1 MTTLT
6 TITTIIVAL
15 ITAVIGP
22 LIMTWFKDKLEKR
35 NQPPTKQSPVKEA
48 IDLNELVDKQLD
60 QILEEIQCDRIWIGQ
75 FHNGGHFY
83 PTGKS
88 IQKFSIF
95 YEKLTPN
102 TGAIQHIF
110 QQIPVSL
117 FPKALSKLYKEG
129 ELAIPTYENT
139 ETFDLDIFARDYGT
153 KSFYMIAID
162 DLDEHFIG
170 VMGIAFNDKEHKL
183 SREEWIF
190 IRQKVG
196 AIGSLL
202 TDYLKSSK

>member
-1 MTTLT
+1 MTTLS

-22 LIMTWFKDKLEKR
+22 LIVAWVQLKLA
-35 NQPPTKQSPVKEA
+35 TKPKISPVKEA
-48 IDLNELVDKQLD
+48 IDLNELVDNQLD
-60 QILEEIQCDRIWIGQ
+60 MMMDELDCSRIWIGQ

-95 YEKLTPN
+95 YEKLTP
-102 TGAIQHIF
+102 TTSAIQHIF

-117 FPKALSKLYKEG
+117 FPKALSKLYKDG
-129 ELAIPTYENT
+129 ELGIVNYDTDETY
-139 ETFDLDIFARDYGT
+139 DLSMFAKDYNT
-153 KSFYMIAID
+153 KSFYMLAVD
-162 DLDEHFIG
+162 DLDDHFIG
-170 VMGIAFNDKEHKL
+170 VMGISFNDKEHRL
-183 SREEWIF
+183 SKEEWIF

-202 TDYLKSSK
+202 T

>member
-1 MTTLT
+1 MTTLAMLT
-6 TITTIIVAL
+6 TILVAL

-22 LIMTWFKDKLEKR
+22 LLMTWFKNKLEKE
-35 NQPPTKQSPVKEA
+35 PKVSSVKEA
-48 IDLNELVDKQLD
+48 IDLNELVDNQLD
-60 QILEEIQCDRIWIGQ
+60 VMMDELGCDRIWIGQ

-95 YEKLTPN
+95 YEKLSPN
-102 TGAIQHIF
+102 TSAIQHIF

-117 FPKALSKLYKEG
+117 FPKSLSKLYKDG
-129 ELAIPTYENT
+129 ELGITSYEND
-139 ETFDLDIFARDYGT
+139 ETYDLHLFSKEYNT
-153 KSFYMIAID
+153 KSFYMLAID
-162 DLDEHFIG
+162 DLDDHFIG
-170 VMGIAFNDKEHKL
+170 VMGIAFNEKEHKL
-183 SREEWIF
+183 SKEEWIF

-202 TDYLKSSK
+202 TDYLRTKK

>member
-1 MTTLT
+1 MTTLAML
-6 TITTIIVAL
+6 TTIIVAL

-22 LIMTWFKDKLEKR
+22 LLMTWFKNKLDS
-35 NQPPTKQSPVKEA
+35 SPKISSVKEA
-48 IDLNELVDKQLD
+48 IDLNSLVDNQLD
-60 QILEEIQCDRIWIGQ
+60 QLMEELGCDRVWIGQ

-95 YEKLTPN
+95 YEKLTPD
-102 TGAIQHIF
+102 TTAIQHIF

-117 FPKALSKLYKEG
+117 FPKALSKLYKDG
-129 ELAIPTYENT
+129 ELSIVNYNSDENY
-139 ETFDLDIFARDYGT
+139 DLSMFAKDYGT
-153 KSFYMIAID
+153 KSFYMLAID
-162 DLDEHFIG
+162 DLDTHFIG
-170 VMGIAFNDKEHKL
+170 VIGIAFNDKEHKL
-183 SREEWIF
+183 SKDEWIF

-202 TDYLKSSK
+202 TDYLYKKK

>member
-1 MTTLT
+1 MEITMF
-6 TITTIIVAL
+6 TTIIVAL

-22 LIMTWFKDKLEKR
+22 VVMEWVRAKLKKQEIEDKE
-35 NQPPTKQSPVKEA
+35 SPVKEA
-48 IDLNELVDKQLD
+48 IDINEIIDHQLD
-60 QILEEIQCDRIWIGQ
+60 TIMEELNCDRIWLAQ

-95 YEKLTPN
+95 YEKMNPDVQ
-102 TGAIQHIF
+102 AVQHVF
-110 QQIPVSL
+110 QNIPVSL
-117 FPKALSKLYKEG
+117 FPKALSKLYKDG
-129 ELAIPTYENT
+129 ELGIVSYNTDENY
-139 ETFDLDIFARDYGT
+139 DLIMFQKQYGC

-162 DLDEHFIG
+162 DLDGHFIG
-170 VMGIAFNDKEHKL
+170 VLGLAFTEKEHKL

-202 TDYLKSSK
+202 TDYLYNKK

>member
-1 MTTLT
+1 MTTFAMFS
-6 TITTIIVAL
+6 TIIVAL

-22 LIMTWFKDKLEKR
+22 LLLTWFKNKLENKSK
-35 NQPPTKQSPVKEA
+35 PSSVKEA
-48 IDLNELVDKQLD
+48 IDLNELVDTQLD
-60 QILEEIQCDRIWIGQ
+60 QMMEEIECDRIWIGQ

-95 YEKLTPN
+95 YEKLTPA

-117 FPKALSKLYKEG
+117 FPKALSKLYKDG
-129 ELAIPTYENT
+129 ELAVVNYEKDETY
-139 ETFDLDIFARDYGT
+139 DLNIFSRDYGT

-162 DLDEHFIG
+162 DLDGHFIG
-170 VMGIAFNDKEHKL
+170 LMGIAFNDKEHKL

-202 TDYLKSSK
+202 TDYLKIKK

>member
-1 MTTLT
+1 MTTLAML
-6 TITTIIVAL
+6 TTIIVAL

-22 LIMTWFKDKLEKR
+22 LLMTWFKNKLDS
-35 NQPPTKQSPVKEA
+35 SPKISSVKEA
-48 IDLNELVDKQLD
+48 IDLNSLVDNQLD
-60 QILEEIQCDRIWIGQ
+60 QLMEELGCDRVWIGQ

-95 YEKLTPN
+95 YEKLTPD
-102 TGAIQHIF
+102 TAAIQHIF

-117 FPKALSKLYKEG
+117 FPKALSKLYKDG
-129 ELAIPTYENT
+129 ELSIVNYNSDENY
-139 ETFDLDIFARDYGT
+139 DLSMFAKDYGT
-153 KSFYMIAID
+153 KSFYMLAID
-162 DLDEHFIG
+162 DLDTHFIG
-170 VMGIAFNDKEHKL
+170 VIGIAFNDKEHKL
-183 SREEWIF
+183 SKDEWIF

-202 TDYLKSSK
+202 TDYLYKKK

>member
-1 MTTLT
+1 MNVA
-6 TITTIIVAL
+6 ITTILVAF
-15 ITAVIGP
+15 ITAVLGP
-22 LIMTWFKDKLEKR
+22 ILVEWVKSLLNKKEDKV
-35 NQPPTKQSPVKEA
+35 SSVKEA
-48 IDLNELVDKQLD
+48 IDMNSMVDNQLD
-60 QILEEIQCDRIWIGQ
+60 QLMEEIGCDRIWIGQ

-95 YEKLTPN
+95 YEKLTP
-102 TGAIQHIF
+102 TTSAIQHIF

-117 FPKALSKLYKEG
+117 FPKALSKLYKDG
-129 ELAIPTYENT
+129 ELAIVNYNTDETY
-139 ETFDLDIFARDYGT
+139 DLNMFSKDHGT
-153 KSFYMIAID
+153 KSFYMLAVD
-162 DLDEHFIG
+162 DLDGHFIG

-183 SREEWIF
+183 SKEEWIF

-202 TDYLKSSK
+202 TDYLYKKK

>member
-1 MTTLT
+1 MDNLMMLT
-6 TITTIIVAL
+6 TILVAL

-22 LIMTWFKDKLEKR
+22 AVVEWVKSKLNKKD
-35 NQPPTKQSPVKEA
+35 TKPSSVKEA
-48 IDLNELVDKQLD
+48 IDLNELVDGQLEQLMD
-60 QILEEIQCDRIWIGQ
+60 ELECDRVWIGQ

-95 YEKLTPN
+95 YEKLTPS
-102 TGAIQHIF
+102 TSPIQHVF
-110 QQIPVSL
+110 QQVPVSL
-117 FPKALSKLYKEG
+117 FPKALAKLYREG
-129 ELAIPTYENT
+129 ELAITDYDAEDNY
-139 ETFDLDIFARDYGT
+139 DLGIFSREYGT

-170 VMGIAFNDKEHKL
+170 VLGISFNDKAHKL
-183 SREEWIF
+183 SKEEWIF

-202 TDYLKSSK
+202 TDYLYKKK

>member
-1 MTTLT
+1 MTTLS

-22 LIMTWFKDKLEKR
+22 LIMAWVQLKLANKS
-35 NQPPTKQSPVKEA
+35 KISPVKEA
-48 IDLNELVDKQLD
+48 IDLNELVDNQLD
-60 QILEEIQCDRIWIGQ
+60 MMMDELDCSRIWIGQ

-95 YEKLTPN
+95 YEKITPEIS
-102 TGAIQHIF
+102 AIQHIF

-117 FPKALSKLYKEG
+117 FPKSLSKLYKEG
-129 ELAIPTYENT
+129 ELGIVNYDTDETY
-139 ETFDLDIFARDYGT
+139 DLSMFAKDYNT
-153 KSFYMIAID
+153 KSFYMLAID
-162 DLDEHFIG
+162 DLNDHFIG
-170 VMGIAFNDKEHKL
+170 VMGISFNNKEHKL
-183 SREEWIF
+183 SKEEWIF

-202 TDYLKSSK
+202 TGYLNKKK

>member
-1 MTTLT
+1 MTTFAMFS
-6 TITTIIVAL
+6 TIIVAL

-22 LIMTWFKDKLEKR
+22 LLLTWFKNKLE
-35 NQPPTKQSPVKEA
+35 TKSKPSSVKEA
-48 IDLNELVDKQLD
+48 IDLNELVDTQLD
-60 QILEEIQCDRIWIGQ
+60 QLMEEIECDRIWIGQ

-95 YEKLTPN
+95 YEKLTPA

-117 FPKALSKLYKEG
+117 FPKALSKLYKDG
-129 ELAIPTYENT
+129 ELSVINYEND
-139 ETFDLDIFARDYGT
+139 ETYDLNIFSRDYGT

-162 DLDEHFIG
+162 DLDGHFIG
-170 VMGIAFNDKEHKL
+170 LMGIAFNDKEHKL

-196 AIGSLL
+196 AIGTLL
-202 TDYLKSSK
+202 SNYLKNKK

>member
-1 MTTLT
+1 MMLT
-6 TITTIIVAL
+6 TIAVAL

-22 LIMTWFKDKLEKR
+22 AIMEWVKAKLAKKEEKVS
-35 NQPPTKQSPVKEA
+35 TVKEA
-48 IDLNELVDKQLD
+48 IDLNELVDSQLD
-60 QILEEIQCDRIWIGQ
+60 QLMEEIGSDRIWIGQ

-102 TGAIQHIF
+102 TSAIQHIF

-117 FPKALSKLYKEG
+117 FPKALSKLYKDG
-129 ELAIPTYENT
+129 ELAVPSYQTS
-139 ETFDLDIFARDYGT
+139 ETFDLDIFAKDYGT

-162 DLDEHFIG
+162 DLDGHFIG

-183 SREEWIF
+183 SKEEWIF

-202 TDYLKSSK
+202 TDYLYKKK

>member
-1 MTTLT
+1 MTTLAMLT
-6 TITTIIVAL
+6 TILVAL

-22 LIMTWFKDKLEKR
+22 LLMTWFKNKLEKT
-35 NQPPTKQSPVKEA
+35 PKISSVKEA
-48 IDLNELVDKQLD
+48 IDLNELVDHQLD
-60 QILEEIQCDRIWIGQ
+60 ILINEIGCDRIWIGQ

-88 IQKFSIF
+88 IQKFSLF
-95 YEKLTPN
+95 YEKVSPN
-102 TGAIQHIF
+102 TSAIQHIF

-117 FPKALSKLYKEG
+117 FPKALSKLYKDG
-129 ELAIPTYENT
+129 ELSIVDYKKDETY
-139 ETFDLDIFARDYGT
+139 DLSLFHKEYNT

-162 DLDEHFIG
+162 DLDGHFIG
-170 VMGIAFNDKEHKL
+170 LMGIAFSNEEHKL
-183 SREEWIF
+183 TKEEWIF

-202 TDYLKSSK
+202 TDYLYTKK

>member
-1 MTTLT
+1 MLT
-6 TITTIIVAL
+6 TILVAL

-22 LIMTWFKDKLEKR
+22 AVLEWVKAKLKKEENKD
-35 NQPPTKQSPVKEA
+35 SSVKEA
-48 IDLNELVDKQLD
+48 IDLNTLVDNQLD
-60 QILEEIQCDRIWIGQ
+60 HLMEELGCDRIWIGQ

-102 TGAIQHIF
+102 TSTIQHVF

-117 FPKALSKLYKEG
+117 FPKALSKLYKDG
-129 ELAIPTYENT
+129 ELSIVNYSTDETY
-139 ETFDLDIFARDYGT
+139 DLSMFAKDYGT
-153 KSFYMIAID
+153 KSFYMLAID
-162 DLDEHFIG
+162 DLDDHFIG
-170 VMGIAFNDKEHKL
+170 VLGISFNDKEHKL
-183 SREEWIF
+183 SKEEWIF
-190 IRQKVG
+190 IRQKIG

-202 TDYLKSSK
+202 TDYLYKKK

>member
-1 MTTLT
+1 MF
-6 TITTIIVAL
+6 TTIIVAL

-22 LIMTWFKDKLEKR
+22 SVLEWVKAKIR
-35 NQPPTKQSPVKEA
+35 KKEQENIPSPVQEA
-48 IDLNELVDKQLD
+48 IDINEIIDNQLD
-60 QILEEIQCDRIWIGQ
+60 QIMEELQCDRIWVTQ

-88 IQKFSIF
+88 IQKFSVF
-95 YEKLTPN
+95 YEKMNPN
-102 TGAIQHIF
+102 LQAIQHVF

-117 FPKALSKLYKEG
+117 FPKALSKLYKDG
-129 ELAIPTYENT
+129 ELGIINYTTDENY
-139 ETFDLDIFARDYGT
+139 DLMMFQKQFGC
-153 KSFYMIAID
+153 KSFYMLAID

-170 VMGIAFNDKEHKL
+170 VLGLAFTEKEHKL

-202 TDYLKSSK
+202 TDYLYKKK

>member
-1 MTTLT
+1 M
-6 TITTIIVAL
+6 ITTIIVAL

-22 LIMTWFKDKLEKR
+22 LIVTWVQAKIANKPKI
-35 NQPPTKQSPVKEA
+35 SPVKEA
-48 IDLNELVDKQLD
+48 IDLNELVDNQLD
-60 QILEEIQCDRIWIGQ
+60 LLMDELECDRIWIGQ

-95 YEKLTPN
+95 YEKLTPS
-102 TGAIQHIF
+102 TSAIQHIF

-117 FPKALSKLYKEG
+117 FPKALSKLYKDG
-129 ELAIPTYENT
+129 ELGIVNYNTDETY
-139 ETFDLDIFARDYGT
+139 DLSVFAKDHNT
-153 KSFYMIAID
+153 KSFYMLAID
-162 DLDEHFIG
+162 DLDDHFIG

-202 TDYLKSSK
+202 TGYLNKKK

>member
-1 MTTLT
+1 MEITMLT
-6 TITTIIVAL
+6 TILVAL

-22 LIMTWFKDKLEKR
+22 AVVEWVKAKLKKEENKE
-35 NQPPTKQSPVKEA
+35 SSVKEA
-48 IDLNELVDKQLD
+48 IDLNTLVDNQLD
-60 QILEEIQCDRIWIGQ
+60 HLMDELGCDRIWIGQ

-102 TGAIQHIF
+102 TSTIQHVF

-117 FPKALSKLYKEG
+117 FPKALSKLYKDG
-129 ELAIPTYENT
+129 ELAIINYSSDETY
-139 ETFDLDIFARDYGT
+139 DLGMFSKDYGT
-153 KSFYMIAID
+153 KSFYMLAID

-183 SREEWIF
+183 SKEEWIF

-202 TDYLKSSK
+202 TDYLYKKK

>member
-1 MTTLT
+1 MEITM
-6 TITTIIVAL
+6 ITTVLVAL

-22 LIMTWFKDKLEKR
+22 AVLEWVRAKLKKEDSKA
-35 NQPPTKQSPVKEA
+35 SSVKEA
-48 IDLNELVDKQLD
+48 IDFNSLVDNQLE
-60 QILEEIQCDRIWIGQ
+60 QMMEELECDRIWIGQ

-95 YEKLTPN
+95 YEKLTP
-102 TGAIQHIF
+102 TTDPIQHIF

-117 FPKALSKLYKEG
+117 FPKSLSKLYKDG
-129 ELAIPTYENT
+129 ELAIVNYNTDETY
-139 ETFDLDIFARDYGT
+139 DLNMFSKEHNT
-153 KSFYMIAID
+153 KSFYMLAID
-162 DLDEHFIG
+162 DLDGHFIG
-170 VMGIAFNDKEHKL
+170 IIGISFNGKEHKL
-183 SREEWIF
+183 SKEEWIF

-202 TDYLKSSK
+202 TDYLYKKK